1 MYLDHFNLTEQPFS
15 ITPDPR
21 FLYMSARHREALAHL
36 LYGLSEGG
44 GFVQLTGEVGTG
56 KTTICRC
63 LLEQVPDNVDIALV
77 LNPKVTSTE
86 LIATVC
92 DELGI
97 EYPMGATSIK
107 ALTDVLNRYLLEAY
121 AHGRRTVLILDEA
134 QNLSADVLEQVRLLT
149 NLETATQKLLQIVL
163 IGQPELRSLLARE
176 DMRQLSQ
183 RVTARYHLDPISREE
198 AGAYIQHRL
207 QICGTTQ
214 PVFSKRSIDKIQQLS
229 GGIPRLINV
238 LCDRSMLGAYV
249 EGKTQVDP
257 KVVKK
262 AASEVLA
269 EDDNS
274 GGRSGGLK
282 WITVTLL
289 LLLLIG
295 LAVVLQPWQRTE
307 TTAST
312 PVAVVEKLPEIV
324 TQAVVEPVIEA
335 PAVTPAFDVDIPPDE
350 AQLQAEPVP
359 EPESEPRSLAARLL
373 ETDSSYYRAAWTELF
388 SLWSVELPA
397 SVKPDFCDFAKQYGL
412 LCMLDQGNWNIL
424 RQFNRPVIL
433 QLSTAD
439 GRRVPVVLQYLDDS
453 IAEVIIGNELY
464 RLAIEQV
471 EQSWYGDYILLLQT
485 PPDGR
490 LFMKIGDQGPVV
502 SWLRQQLE
510 LAQDVVIPA
519 ADPLVFDFD
528 LQKQVLDFQRKHGL
542 VADGIVGKNT
552 IIHLNTASDRE
563 DVPRLLPGSS

>member
-1 MYLDHFNLTEQPFS
+1 MYLDHFNLTERPFS

-36 LYGLSEGG
+36 LYGLGEGG

-63 LLEQVPDNVDIALV
+63 LLEQVPENVDIALV

-97 EYPMGATSIK
+97 EYPEGDISIK
-107 ALTDVLNRYLLEAY
+107 ALTDVLNRYLLD
-121 AHGRRTVLILDEA
+121 AHARGRRTVLILDEA

-149 NLETATQKLLQIVL
+149 NLETSTQKLLQIVL

-198 AGAYIQHRL
+198 ADAYIRHRL
-207 QICGTTQ
+207 QICGITQ
-214 PVFSKRSIDKIQQLS
+214 PVFSKRSVDKIQQLS

-238 LCDRSMLGAYV
+238 LCDRAMLGAYV

-262 AASEVLA
+262 AAREVLA
-269 EDDNS
+269 EDDS
-274 GGRSGGLK
+274 SDDAGAGYS
-282 WITVTLL
+282 WVMFAMVLL
-289 LLLLIG
+289 VLMG
-295 LAVVLQPWQRTE
+295 LAVVYKPWQWPD
-307 TTAST
+307 TTAP
-312 PVAVVEKLPEIV
+312 PVAALEKPTGLPEERLAAPVV
-324 TQAVVEPVIEA
+324 TVPPVASASDIDEQPEA
-335 PAVTPAFDVDIPPDE
+335 LPAQP
-350 AQLQAEPVP
+350 LAEPQ
-359 EPESEPRSLAARLL
+359 PRTLASLLL
-373 ETDSSYYRAAWTELF
+373 ETDSSSYRAAWTELF

-397 SVKPDFCDFAKQYGL
+397 SVEPDFCDFAIQYGL
-412 LCMLDQGNWNIL
+412 LCMQEEGNWNTL
-424 RQFNRPVIL
+424 RQYNRPVIL
-433 QLSTAD
+433 QLVAAD

-453 IAEVIIGNELY
+453 IAEVIVDNELY

-471 EQSWYGDYILLLQT
+471 ERSWYGDYTLLLQV
-485 PPDGR
+485 PPGGR
-490 LFMKIGDQGPVV
+490 LFLKMGDQGPVV
-502 SWLRQQLE
+502 SWLRLQLE
-510 LAQDVVIPA
+510 RAQGVSLPA
-519 ADPLVFDFD
+519 ADPLVFDFA
-528 LQKQVLDFQRKHGL
+528 LQKQVLEFQRNHGL
-542 VADGIVGKNT
+542 EADGIVGENT
-552 IIHLNTASDRE
+552 IIHLNTASGRE
-563 DVPRLLPGSS
+563 GVPRLLPGPS